1 MKRRLLH
8 LFIHASATAVF
19 LVLGFIAFSFHEEVR
34 GRPPASG
41 VSLGLTM
48 ELIVMV
54 HLVLNLMMA
63 LVPRISLKLAGVV
76 VFVATT
82 VYYLLPEHPVRA
94 LFLAV
99 AGASCCLL
107 AILLCSRLPLRARV
121 G

>member
-41 VSLGLTM
+41 VSLGITM
-48 ELIVMV
+48 ELIVMA
-54 HLVLNLMMA
+54 HLVLNLVMA
-63 LVPRISLKLAGVV
+63 FVPRILLKVAGVV
-76 VFVATT
+76 VFVAMTF
-82 VYYLLPEHPVRA
+82 YYLLPEHPVRA

-107 AILLCSRLPLRARV
+107 AILLCSRVPLRARV